1 MRKWIFCLIFGLLFN
16 AFSNDEPVLE
26 IKTTVTTTAKATNA
40 YVAFLVR
47 GQGLLISDAQK
58 ACDANIT
65 AVSEKIKERFK
76 TAQIDTTTVNTGT
89 KDFQGWRA
97 PGPQIEPDV
106 TQLVTVTLPPD
117 ETLAAEILDI
127 AIRKGAIPFC
137 SDRPELLGAVYYGID
152 NTEAAEEQLYQEA
165 AAKLRKEAERLAN
178 LMKRKVIQLKNIRRF
193 PERNNSST
201 AEYREIRCFL
211 PAAFCSSDP
220 NKVRIS
226 MDFAAIFEISE

>member
-1 MRKWIFCLIFGLLFN
+1 MRKWIFCLIFGLLLN
-16 AFSNDEPVLE
+16 AFSNDKPVLE
-26 IKTTVTTTAKATNA
+26 VKTTVTTTVKATNA

-65 AVSEKIKERFK
+65 VVSEEIKKRFK
-76 TAQIDTTTVNTGT
+76 AAQIDTTTINTGT

-97 PGPQIEPDV
+97 AGAKIEPDV
-106 TQLVTVTLPPD
+106 TQLVVVTLPPD
-117 ETLAAEILDI
+117 ETLAVEILDI
-127 AIRKGAIPFC
+127 AVGKGAILFC
-137 SDRPELLGAVYYGID
+137 SDRAELLGAVYYGID
-152 NTEAAEEQLYQEA
+152 NTEATEEQLYQEA

-178 LMKRKVIQLKNIRRF
+178 LMKRKVILLKNIRRF

-201 AEYREIRCFL
+201 AEFQEIRCFL
-211 PAAFCSSDP
+211 PTAFCSSDP

-226 MDFAAIFEISE
+226 LDFAAIFEISE

>member
-26 IKTTVTTTAKATNA
+26 VKTTVTTTAKATNA

-58 ACDANIT
+58 ACDA
-65 AVSEKIKERFK
+65 
-76 TAQIDTTTVNTGT
+76 QIDTTTINTGT

-97 PGPQIEPDV
+97 AGAKIEPDV

-137 SDRPELLGAVYYGID
+137 SDRTELRGAVYYGVD

-165 AAKLRKEAERLAN
+165 AAKLRKKAELLAN
-178 LMKRKVIQLKNIRRF
+178 SMERKVVLLRDIR
-193 PERNNSST
+193 SST
-201 AEYREIRCFL
+201 DRSSCNTAKFQGIQCIL
-211 PAAFCSSDP
+211 PAPVCSSDP

>member
-1 MRKWIFCLIFGLLFN
+1 MKKWGFCLTFCLLLC
-16 AFSNDEPVLE
+16 ATAGEVPTLGVE
-26 IKTTVTTTAKATNA
+26 TTVTATMKATTA

-65 AVSEKIKERFK
+65 AVSKEIKKRFK
-76 TAQIDTTTVNTGT
+76 DARIDTTTVNTGT

-97 PGPQIEPDV
+97 AGAKIEPDV

-137 SDRPELLGAVYYGID
+137 SDRTELRGAVYYGVD

-165 AAKLRKEAERLAN
+165 AAKLRKKAELLAN
-178 LMKRKVIQLKNIRRF
+178 SMERKVVLLRDIR
-193 PERNNSST
+193 SST
-201 AEYREIRCFL
+201 DRSSCNTAKFQGIQCIL
-211 PAAFCSSDP
+211 PAPVCSSDP

>member
-1 MRKWIFCLIFGLLFN
+1 MKKWGFCLTFCLLLC
-16 AFSNDEPVLE
+16 ATAGEVPTLGVE
-26 IKTTVTTTAKATNA
+26 TTVTATMKATTT

-58 ACDANIT
+58 ACDAKIT
-65 AVSEKIKERFK
+65 EVSEEIKKRFK
-76 TAQIDTTTVNTGT
+76 DAQIDTTIVNTGT

-97 PGPQIEPDV
+97 AGPQIEPDV

-117 ETLAAEILDI
+117 ETLAADILDI

-137 SDRPELLGAVYYGID
+137 SDTTELLGAVYYGID